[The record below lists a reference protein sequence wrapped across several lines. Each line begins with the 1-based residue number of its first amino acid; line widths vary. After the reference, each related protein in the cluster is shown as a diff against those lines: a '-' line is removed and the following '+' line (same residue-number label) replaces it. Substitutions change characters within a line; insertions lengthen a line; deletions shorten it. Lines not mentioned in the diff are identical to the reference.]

1 MAKIVKRKRKLKL
14 QAMISLFFMF
24 SIFLYL
30 GCMTG
35 LRSYN
40 YVLSQTAESA
50 ANDREQLADQVK
62 TLETAVKE
70 MSTYDHIAQIAEKDG
85 IKAYQSNVKIL
96 SGE

>member
-1 MAKIVKRKRKLKL
+1 MAKIVKRKRKLRIEAL
-14 QAMISLFFMF
+14 VSLFFMF

-40 YVLSQTAESA
+40 YVLSETAEHA
-50 ANDREQLADQVK
+50 TYDKEQLEDQVK

-85 IKAYQSNVKIL
+85 IKAYQANVKIL
-96 SGE
+96 GGE

>member
-1 MAKIVKRKRKLKL
+1 MAKIIKRKRKLRIEAL
-14 QAMISLFFMF
+14 VSLFFVF
-24 SIFLYL
+24 SIFTYL

-40 YVLSQTAESA
+40 YVLSETAEHT
-50 ANDREQLADQVK
+50 DFEKEQLEDQVK

-70 MSTYDHIAQIAEKDG
+70 ISNYDHIAQIAEKDG
-85 IKAYQSNVKIL
+85 IRANQSNVKIL